1 MEYKIIREFGRIF
14 KESQVSDQDIDW
26 ISIPD
31 KDFDALK
38 QFIFDNNE
46 SSDFALNYFY
56 KNHRETIRVNNFV
69 GVIETKNGLTIEVL
83 PKIYQQENPENLRR
97 IFLQMLRYLKKSPFK
112 SINPAHLKTKKFPVF
127 EIFITAFLDELD
139 RIVKKGLKNF
149 YTEREDNLNCVK
161 GRIMFSLHVSKN
173 LIHKQKMY
181 VTYDEFSVDIP
192 QNRILKST
200 IVYLLSKTK
209 LYKNK
214 IRLNQYFKLWDLI
227 PQSSNIEA
235 DLLSIKVNNR
245 LYTHYE
251 KALQWAKIFLK
262 GESFT
267 NFKGKSLNTAI
278 LFPMERIFEDYVAA
292 MFAKYSTGNLKVI
305 KQDRRNYLVDKHIE
319 NGKFRLKPDI
329 VIEKNNKPVAILDTK
344 WKEINQY
351 KPEKNY
357 LISQSDMYQLY
368 AYGKKYENKPALFL
382 IYPKTEHFE
391 SIDAFIYEES
401 NLVLKAVSFDL
412 SANQDRIKEQI
423 ESFNFNKF
431 DFEEI

>member
-1 MEYKIIREFGRIF
+1 MEYKVIREFGKIF
-14 KESQVSDQDIDW
+14 KESQVSDQDIDL

-46 SSDFALNYFY
+46 SYDFALNYFY

-69 GVIETKNGLTIEVL
+69 GVIETNNGLTIEVL
-83 PKIYQQENPENLRR
+83 PKIYQQKNPENLRR

-139 RIVKKGLKNF
+139 RIIKKGLKNF

-161 GRIMFSLHVSKN
+161 GRIIFSLQVSKN

-181 VTYDEFSVDIP
+181 VKYDEFSVDIP

-227 PQSSNIEA
+227 PQSSNIDA
-235 DLLSIKVNNR
+235 DLQSIKINNR

-251 KALQWAKIFLK
+251 KALQWAKVFLK

-292 MFAKYSTGNLKVI
+292 MFVKFNAGNLKII

-329 VIEKNNKPVAILDTK
+329 VIEKGGKTVAILDTK
-344 WKEINQY
+344 WKEIDQY

-357 LISQSDMYQLY
+357 LINQSDMYQLY
-368 AYGKKYENKPALFL
+368 AYGKKYENKPALYL
-382 IYPKTEHFE
+382 IYPRTANFE
-391 SIDAFIYEES
+391 RIDEFIYEMD
-401 NLVLKAVSFDL
+401 NLTLKIWSFEL
-412 SANQDRIKEQI
+412 SENKEKVMNQV
-423 ESFNFNKF
+423 ESFY
-431 DFEEI
+431 ETIST